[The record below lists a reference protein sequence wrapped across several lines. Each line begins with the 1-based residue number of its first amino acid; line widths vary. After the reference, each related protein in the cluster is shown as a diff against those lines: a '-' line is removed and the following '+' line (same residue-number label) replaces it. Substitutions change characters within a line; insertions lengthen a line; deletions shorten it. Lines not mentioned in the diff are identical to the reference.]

1 MNLLSINRNKKDLII
16 DENRF
21 FLFNTFNNINL
32 LILLLLKLLYKE
44 ILSLIISNLFFKMIF

>member
-32 LILLLLKLLYKE
+32 FILLLLKLLCKE
-44 ILSLIISNLFFKMIF
+44 ILSLIISNLFFKVIF

>member
-16 DENRF
+16 DENWF

-32 LILLLLKLLYKE
+32 LILLLLKLLCKE
-44 ILSLIISNLFFKMIF
+44 ILSLIISNLFFKVIF

>member
-44 ILSLIISNLFFKMIF
+44 ILSLIISNLFFKVIF

>member
-32 LILLLLKLLYKE
+32 LILLLLKLLCKE
-44 ILSLIISNLFFKMIF
+44 ILSLIISNLFFKVIF